1 MRLIDADALEYT
13 RVRIFHGLNE
23 DGTPCVGGYNAV
35 MMSCAIEDAP
45 TVDAVPVV
53 HGRWIDA
60 HGIRKSKCE
69 NCGAEFCRVMEDC
82 NYCPTCGAKMDRE
95 REDDFCSY
103 GERREHER
111 NE

>member
-13 RVRIFHGLNE
+13 RVRIFHGLNK

-53 HGRWIDA
+53 RCKD
-60 HGIRKSKCE
+60 CE
-69 NCGAEFCRVMEDC
+69 NISPSVTPLKETVWCREFRAYMPCD
-82 NYCPTCGAKMDRE
+82 G
-95 REDDFCSY
+95 FCSY
-103 GERREHER
+103 GERKNNGICKED
-111 NE
+111 